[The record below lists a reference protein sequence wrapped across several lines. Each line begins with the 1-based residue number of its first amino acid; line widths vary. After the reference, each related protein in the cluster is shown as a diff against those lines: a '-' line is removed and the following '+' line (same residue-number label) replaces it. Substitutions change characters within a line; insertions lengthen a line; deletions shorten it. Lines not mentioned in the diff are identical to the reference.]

1 MRERRIQFWIG
12 YVVHELPLVHMNGA
26 RYIDLESKRE
36 FKREVRVGNI
46 IGLPFIYYGAM
57 DTM

>member
-1 MRERRIQFWIG
+1 M
-12 YVVHELPLVHMNGA
+12 VHELPLVHMNGA